1 MKLTEQETQLV
12 YQLLRV
18 SNAALSKHKIELIRT
33 IYQRHQ
39 NVDEHADS
47 AELAATFDFHEQ
59 IWQLL
64 QKVEKIVEKSDKKSI
79 NKKPRNGN
87 RERRT

>member
-18 SNAALSKHKIELIRT
+18 SNAAVSKHKIELIRQYIKDT
-33 IYQRHQ
+33 K
-39 NVDEHADS
+39 NDEYADS
-47 AELAATFDFHEQ
+47 GELDATFDFHEQ

-64 QKVEKIVEKSDKKSI
+64 RKVEKIVEKSDKKSL

>member
-18 SNAALSKHKIELIRT
+18 SNAAVSKHKIELIRQYIKDT
-33 IYQRHQ
+33 K
-39 NVDEHADS
+39 NDECADS
-47 AELAATFDFHEQ
+47 AELDATFDFHEK

-64 QKVEKIVEKSDKKSI
+64 QKVEKRVENSDKKSL